1 MQTIRQKIID
11 LLSRHEMDARD
22 LSHELGLQEKEIYS
36 HLEHVARSMTAQK
49 RKMVIH
55 PSQCLQCGYVFE
67 NRKRFTRP
75 GRCPQCK
82 RSHLQSPRYQIR

>member
-11 LLSRHEMDARD
+11 LLSQHEMDARD
-22 LSHELGLQEKEIYS
+22 LSHELGIQEKEVYT
-36 HLEHVARSMTAQK
+36 HLHHVARSMTAKK
-49 RKMVIH
+49 RKLIIH

-67 NRKRFTRP
+67 DRKRFTRP

-82 RSHLQSPRYQIR
+82 RSHLQSPRFRIS